1 LNIII
6 YESDK
11 TKLEAILT
19 GFIEQSS
26 ARLAMIVDN
35 GGMIL
40 TRKGDFNGIDIQPL
54 AALTAGSYASTQA
67 LAKVIGETEFTGV
80 THQGK
85 RNSMFISMV
94 AKFGLL
100 VVVFDANSTIG
111 MVRLSARE
119 TIKKLEPVIAGI
131 ISRSR

>member
-6 YESDK
+6 YEGDK
-11 TKLEAILT
+11 AKLEAILT
-19 GFIEQSS
+19 GFIEESS

-40 TRKGDFNGIDIQPL
+40 TRIGDFNGIDIQPL

-67 LAKVIGETEFTGV
+67 LAKVIGENEFTGV

-85 RNSMFISMV
+85 RNSIYISMV
-94 AKFGLL
+94 ANFGLL
-100 VVVFDANSTIG
+100 VVVFDANTTIG
-111 MVRLSARE
+111 MVRLSARD
-119 TIKKLEPVIAGI
+119 TAKKLGPVIAGI